1 MSTSTSRNSVG
12 KRLAGYTARA
22 ISLGVFGAMTMLAG
36 PASSETLLDALTLA
50 YTSNPRLLA
59 QRAQLRGV
67 DEQVPQAL
75 SGYRPTAN
83 ITLEAGKTNTR
94 SQGATSSTKANLSPR
109 TASVSVSQP
118 IFRGFRTL
126 FDTRRAKA
134 AIMQERARLVL
145 IEQDVLFDTVSA
157 YMNVVRDQAVLELNV
172 KNAQVLRRQL
182 QATRDRFQV
191 GEVTRTDV
199 SQAEARVAQ
208 ARATRVQAE
217 GTLQISRA
225 NYRRVVGQLP
235 AKLKSPTK
243 KVRIPVSQ
251 KIVVE
256 NASRGAPS
264 LIVAR
269 FAETAARHNVDLIA
283 GELLPTVTLNASLS
297 RSVGSSS
304 RKNRTST
311 GRFTAHLV
319 IPLYQAGLTSSRIRQ
334 AKQTVSQRYQEII
347 DARRTAIEAA
357 TQAWHNLQ
365 TARAQVRAFTAA
377 VKANTIALDGVRQE
391 AAAGLRTVLDVLDAE
406 QELLDSR
413 VNLVRAQRDV
423 VVTSYNVWRSMGVL
437 TAGNL
442 KLPVQIYD
450 ATRHFRR
457 IKYLPWG
464 IGGRTSSYAK

>member
-1 MSTSTSRNSVG
+1 MSPGIS
-12 KRLAGYTARA
+12 KFLARYTARA

-36 PASSETLLDALTLA
+36 PASSETLLEALTLA
-50 YTSNPRLLA
+50 YASNPRLLA
-59 QRAQLRGV
+59 QRAQLRSV

-75 SGYRPTAN
+75 SGHRPTSN
-83 ITLEAGKTNTR
+83 ITLEAGKSNTR
-94 SQGATSSTKANLSPR
+94 SQGGISSTKANLSPR
-109 TASVSVSQP
+109 TASISVNQP

-134 AIMQERARLVL
+134 AIMQERALLVL
-145 IEQDVLFDTVSA
+145 VEQDVLFDAVTA
-157 YMNVVRDQAVLELNV
+157 YMNVVRDQAVLGLNV
-172 KNAQVLRRQL
+172 KNEQVLRRQL
-182 QATRDRFQV
+182 QATRDRFEV

-199 SQAEARVAQ
+199 SQAEARLAQ

-235 AKLKSPTK
+235 AKLKRPTK
-243 KVRIPVSQ
+243 KLRVPESQ

-256 NASRGAPS
+256 NASRGAPG
-264 LIVAR
+264 LVAAR
-269 FAETAARHNVDLIA
+269 FAETAARYNVDVIT
-283 GELLPTVTLNASLS
+283 GELLPTISLNASLT

-304 RKNRTST
+304 RKTRIST
-311 GRFTAHLV
+311 GKITAQIV

-347 DARRTAIEAA
+347 GARRTAIEAA

-377 VKANTIALDGVRQE
+377 VRANMIALDGVRQE

-413 VNLVRAQRDV
+413 VNLVRAQRDSV
-423 VVTSYNVWRSMGVL
+423 VASYNVWRSMGVL

-457 IKYLPWG
+457 VKYLPWG
-464 IGGRTSSYAK
+464 PGGRTSSYAK

>member
-1 MSTSTSRNSVG
+1 MSTSTS
-12 KRLAGYTARA
+12 KKLAGYTARTILLSV
-22 ISLGVFGAMTMLAG
+22 ISATTMLAG
-36 PASSETLLDALTLA
+36 PASSETLVDALTLA
-50 YTSNPRLLA
+50 YANNPRLLA
-59 QRAQLRGV
+59 QRAQLRSV

-75 SGYRPTAN
+75 SGYRPTSD
-83 ITLEAGKTNTR
+83 ITLEAGKSNTR
-94 SQGATSSTKANLSPR
+94 SEGGISPTKANRSPR
-109 TASVSVSQP
+109 SASISVNQP

-134 AIMQERARLVL
+134 AIMQERARLVSV
-145 IEQDVLFDTVSA
+145 EQDVLFDAVA
-157 YMNVVRDQAVLELNV
+157 AFMNVVRDQAVLGLNV
-172 KNAQVLRRQL
+172 KNEQVLRRQL

-199 SQAEARVAQ
+199 SQAEARLAQ

-225 NYRRVVGQLP
+225 NYRRVVGKLP
-235 AKLKSPTK
+235 AKLNRPTK
-243 KVRIPVSQ
+243 IIRIPVNQ

-256 NASRGAPS
+256 NASRGAPD
-264 LIVAR
+264 LVAAR
-269 FAETAARHNVDLIA
+269 FAETAARHNVDVIT
-283 GELLPTVTLNASLS
+283 GELLPTISLNGSLT
-297 RSVGSSS
+297 RSVGVSS

-311 GRFTAHLV
+311 GTITAQIV
-319 IPLYQAGLTSSRIRQ
+319 IPLYQAGLPSSRVRQ
-334 AKQTVSQRYQEII
+334 AKQIVSQRYQEII
-347 DARRTAIEAA
+347 DARRIAVEAA

-365 TARAQVRAFTAA
+365 TARAQVRAFAVA
-377 VKANTIALDGVRQE
+377 VKANTTALDGVRQE

-464 IGGRTSSYAK
+464 LGGRTSSYAK

>member
-1 MSTSTSRNSVG
+1 MSTSTS
-12 KRLAGYTARA
+12 KKLAGYTARTILLSV
-22 ISLGVFGAMTMLAG
+22 ISATTMLAG
-36 PASSETLLDALTLA
+36 PASSETLVDALTLA
-50 YTSNPRLLA
+50 YANNPRLLA
-59 QRAQLRGV
+59 QRAQLRSV

-75 SGYRPTAN
+75 SGYRPTSD
-83 ITLEAGKTNTR
+83 ITLEAGKSNTR
-94 SQGATSSTKANLSPR
+94 SEGGISPTKANRSPR
-109 TASVSVSQP
+109 SASISVNQP

-134 AIMQERARLVL
+134 AIMQERARLVSV
-145 IEQDVLFDTVSA
+145 EQDVLFDAVA
-157 YMNVVRDQAVLELNV
+157 AFMNVVRDQAVLGLNV
-172 KNAQVLRRQL
+172 KNEQVLRRQL

-199 SQAEARVAQ
+199 SQAEARLAQ

-225 NYRRVVGQLP
+225 NYRRVVGKLP
-235 AKLKSPTK
+235 AKLNRPTK
-243 KVRIPVSQ
+243 IIRIPVNQ

-256 NASRGAPS
+256 NASRGAPD
-264 LIVAR
+264 LVAAR
-269 FAETAARHNVDLIA
+269 FAETAARHNVDVIT
-283 GELLPTVTLNASLS
+283 GELLPTISLNGSLT
-297 RSVGSSS
+297 RSVGVSS

-311 GRFTAHLV
+311 GSITAQIV
-319 IPLYQAGLTSSRIRQ
+319 IPLYQAGLPSSRVRQ
-334 AKQTVSQRYQEII
+334 AKQIVSQRYQEII
-347 DARRTAIEAA
+347 DARRIAVEAA

-365 TARAQVRAFTAA
+365 TARAQVRAFAVA
-377 VKANTIALDGVRQE
+377 VKANTTALDGVRQE

-464 IGGRTSSYAK
+464 LGGRTSSYAK

>member
-1 MSTSTSRNSVG
+1 MSTSTS
-12 KRLAGYTARA
+12 KKLAGYTART
-22 ISLGVFGAMTMLAG
+22 ILLSVFSAMTMFAG
-36 PASSETLLDALTLA
+36 PSSSETLVEALTLA
-50 YTSNPRLLA
+50 YANNPRLLA
-59 QRAQLRGV
+59 QRAQLRSV

-75 SGYRPTAN
+75 SGYRPTSD
-83 ITLEAGKTNTR
+83 ITLEAGKSNTR
-94 SQGATSSTKANLSPR
+94 SEGGFSPTKANRSPR
-109 TASVSVSQP
+109 SASIGVSQP

-134 AIMQERARLVL
+134 AIMQERARLVSV
-145 IEQDVLFDTVSA
+145 EQDVLFDAVSA
-157 YMNVVRDQAVLELNV
+157 YMNVVRDQAVLGLNV
-172 KNAQVLRRQL
+172 KNEQVLRRQL
-182 QATRDRFQV
+182 QATRDRFEV

-199 SQAEARVAQ
+199 SQAEARLAQ
-208 ARATRVQAE
+208 AQATRVQAE

-225 NYRRVVGQLP
+225 NYRRVVGKLP
-235 AKLKSPTK
+235 AKLNRPTK
-243 KVRIPVSQ
+243 IIRIPVNQ

-256 NASRGAPS
+256 NASRGAPD
-264 LIVAR
+264 LVAAR
-269 FAETAARHNVDLIA
+269 FAETAARHTVDVIT
-283 GELLPTVTLNASLS
+283 GELLPTISLNGSLT
-297 RSVGSSS
+297 RSVGVSS
-304 RKNRTST
+304 RKNRTSA
-311 GRFTAHLV
+311 GEITAQIV
-319 IPLYQAGLTSSRIRQ
+319 IPLYQAGLPSSRVRQ

-347 DARRTAIEAA
+347 DARRIAIEAA

-365 TARAQVRAFTAA
+365 TALAQVRAFDVA
-377 VKANTIALDGVRQE
+377 VKANTTALDGVRQE

-464 IGGRTSSYAK
+464 LGGRTSSYAK

>member
-1 MSTSTSRNSVG
+1 MSTSTS
-12 KRLAGYTARA
+12 KKLAGYTART
-22 ISLGVFGAMTMLAG
+22 ILLSVVSAMTMLAG
-36 PASSETLLDALTLA
+36 PASSETLVEALTLA
-50 YTSNPRLLA
+50 YANNPRLLA
-59 QRAQLRGV
+59 QRAQLRSV

-75 SGYRPTAN
+75 SGYRPTSD
-83 ITLEAGKTNTR
+83 ITLEAGKSNTR
-94 SQGATSSTKANLSPR
+94 SEGGISPTKANRSPR
-109 TASVSVSQP
+109 SASISVNQP

-134 AIMQERARLVL
+134 AIMQERARLVSV
-145 IEQDVLFDTVSA
+145 EQDVLFDAVA
-157 YMNVVRDQAVLELNV
+157 AFMNVVRDQAVLGLNV
-172 KNAQVLRRQL
+172 KNEQVLRRQL

-199 SQAEARVAQ
+199 SQAEARLAQ

-225 NYRRVVGQLP
+225 NYRRVVGKLP
-235 AKLKSPTK
+235 AKLNRPTK
-243 KVRIPVSQ
+243 IIRIPVNQ

-256 NASRGAPS
+256 NASRGAPD
-264 LIVAR
+264 LVAAR
-269 FAETAARHNVDLIA
+269 FAETAARHNVDVIT
-283 GELLPTVTLNASLS
+283 GELLPTISLNGSLT
-297 RSVGSSS
+297 RSVGVSS

-311 GRFTAHLV
+311 GTITAQIV
-319 IPLYQAGLTSSRIRQ
+319 IPLYQAGLPSSRVRQ
-334 AKQTVSQRYQEII
+334 AKQIVSQRYQEII
-347 DARRTAIEAA
+347 DARRIAVEAA

-365 TARAQVRAFTAA
+365 TARAQVRAFAVA
-377 VKANTIALDGVRQE
+377 VKANTTALDGVRQE

-464 IGGRTSSYAK
+464 LGGRTSSYAK

>member
-1 MSTSTSRNSVG
+1 MSTGFIRN
-12 KRLAGYTARA
+12 LAGIAARA
-22 ISLGVFGAMTMLAG
+22 VPLGVFSAMTFLAV
-36 PASSETLLDALTLA
+36 PASSETLLEALTLA
-50 YTSNPRLLA
+50 YTSNPRLMA
-59 QRAQLRGV
+59 QRAQLRSV

-75 SGYRPTAN
+75 SGHRPTAN
-83 ITLEAGKTNTR
+83 ITFEAGKTASR
-94 SQGATSSTKANLSPR
+94 SEGGFFSSKENRTPR
-109 TASVSVSQP
+109 SASISVNQP
-118 IFRGFRTL
+118 LFRGFRTL

-145 IEQDVLFDTVSA
+145 VEQDVLFDAVSA
-157 YMNVVRDQAVLELNV
+157 YMNVVRDQAVLTLNV
-172 KNAQVLRRQL
+172 KNEQVLRRQL

-199 SQAEARVAQ
+199 SQALARLAQ

-235 AKLKSPTK
+235 AKLDRPTK
-243 KVRIPVSQ
+243 KIRVPVSQ

-256 NASRGAPS
+256 NASRGAPN
-264 LIVAR
+264 LIAAR
-269 FAETAARHNVDLIA
+269 HAETAARYNVDVIT
-283 GELLPTVTLNASLS
+283 GELLPTISLNGSLS
-297 RSVGSSS
+297 RSVGVSTG
-304 RKNRTST
+304 KNRSST
-311 GRFTAHLV
+311 GTITAQIV

-347 DARRTAIEAA
+347 DARRTAIEGA

-365 TARAQVRAFTAA
+365 TARAQVRAFA
-377 VKANTIALDGVRQE
+377 VAVRANTTALDGVRQE

-413 VNLVRAQRDV
+413 VNLVRAQRDDV
-423 VVTSYNVWRSMGVL
+423 VASYNVWRSMGVL

-450 ATRHFRR
+450 ATKHFRR

-464 IGGRTSSYAK
+464 PGGRTSSYAR